1 MDFDNSL
8 PLYLQ
13 LAREWRR
20 LIVSQKWPAGSKVES
35 VRDLATRYSVNPNTV
50 QRALAEL
57 ERDGLAQSQ
66 RTLGR
71 FITEDEVLIKQTK
84 EALAVEVIRRFVQ
97 EVKDL
102 NLDSD
107 FLMKRLDEAIHERDA
122 AERSEKYA
130 RD

>member
-97 EVKDL
+97 EVRDL

>member
-20 LIVSQKWPAGSKVES
+20 LIVSRKWPAGSKVES

-71 FITEDEVLIKQTK
+71 FITEDEVLINQTK